1 MAFVCF
7 KKVYEAGLVHVKW
20 RYRGACLKMN
30 VERLYSQIVV
40 ELEKKA
46 DTEGVEREMYY
57 HKTVG
62 EGFKAYGI
70 SAPEFY
76 EIAKKYRST
85 FKRLNFEERVAL
97 AERFFRSGYG
107 GQMSFGIALLKL
119 NVKEMRLSD
128 FGVLEMVGDCLNNW
142 GSTDGFCTDVLQP
155 LLLMCPEE
163 VLKILRRWNESQS
176 LWKRRASVVAFTR
189 KIGESGKFTKEAL
202 ELCDRLIWDK
212 EDYVRKGVGWAL
224 KDVMRGNKKRVLEYV
239 KGLRR
244 KGVPSVITLYAIRD
258 LEGMER
264 KEVLDVKRQA

>member
-1 MAFVCF
+1 M
-7 KKVYEAGLVHVKW
+7 
-20 RYRGACLKMN
+20 
-30 VERLYSQIVV
+30 YSQIAG
-40 ELEKKA
+40 ELEKKT
-46 DTEGVEREMYY
+46 DTRGVEREMYY

-76 EIAKKYRST
+76 EIAKRYQST
-85 FKRLNFEERVAL
+85 FKQLNFEERVAL

-128 FGVLEMVGDCLNNW
+128 LGVLEMVGGCLNNW
-142 GSTDGFCTDVLQP
+142 ATTDGFCIDVVQP
-155 LLLMCPEE
+155 LLLRYPEE
-163 VLKILRRWNESQS
+163 VLKILRQWNEAES

-202 ELCDRLIWDK
+202 ELSSHLIWDK

-224 KDVMRGNKKRVLEYV
+224 KDVMRGDKKRVVEYV

-244 KGVPSVITLYAIRD
+244 KGVSAVITLYAIRD
-258 LEGMER
+258 LEDEER
-264 KEVLDVKRQA
+264 KEVLGIKPQA